1 MLPRLH
7 LPYIGIVFSRFILT
21 RYPLRI
27 QVVAVNPDSSSA
39 LASKSFRIYLYGNIF
54 SVLGIW
60 VQRLALGWHA
70 WQLTESPFMVGL
82 VAAAQFM
89 PTIFFTPFFGVI
101 VDRISARSGAIVM
114 HVIMTFIAFG
124 LAGLTFAD
132 AMSIEWLVGLAL
144 MNGFANSAYAPIRLA
159 LIPDLVSKKQ
169 FPSAAALTATIFNLS
184 RFVGPGVGGTIVALY
199 GLGYAYLV
207 NAVTYIPVIFLLGF
221 IRVTPRKPDTTGP
234 SDYFGQLMEGIRYT
248 GRQTLILQLI
258 LLTGVSNFFGRGML
272 ELMPAF
278 AALVFDGGSG
288 VLAALMSGIG
298 LGAITASLLLTLR
311 PLQARL
317 RSVAFTAAMG
327 VGVSIAIFGT
337 VSSLPAGVAVAAM
350 LGLFASLVSISS
362 QTEIQ
367 LQVENRLRG
376 RVMSLWSLVIMGAPA
391 IGSLLGGSLATRLD
405 TSTTAFVFA
414 TACVGLVGLLTLRRA
429 TGRPAGEGA

>member
-1 MLPRLH
+1 MKPAAN
-7 LPYIGIVFSRFILT
+7 T
-21 RYPLRI
+21 E
-27 QVVAVNPDSSSA
+27 SSSA
-39 LASKSFRIYLYGNIF
+39 LASRSFRLYLYGNIF

-70 WQLTESPFMVGL
+70 WELSESPLIVGL

-114 HVIMTFIAFG
+114 HVIMTIIAFA
-124 LAGLTFAD
+124 LAGLTFVD
-132 AMSIEWLVGLAL
+132 AMTIEWLLGLAL
-144 MNGFANSAYAPIRLA
+144 MNGVANSAYAPIRLA

-169 FPSAAALTATIFNLS
+169 FPNAAALTATVFNLS
-184 RFVGPGVGGTIVALY
+184 RFIGPGVGGAIVALY

-207 NAVTYIPVIFLLGF
+207 NAVTYVPVIFALSL
-221 IRVTPRKPDTTGP
+221 IRIDTRKPDHTGP

-248 GRQTLILQLI
+248 AGHSLILQLI

-278 AALVFDGGSG
+278 AALIFEGGSAA
-288 VLAALMSGIG
+288 LAALMSGIG

-311 PLQARL
+311 FFQLRL
-317 RSVAFTAAMG
+317 RPLAFAAAAG
-327 VGVSIAIFGT
+327 VGISIAIFGT
-337 VSSLPAGVAVAAM
+337 IASLPAGIAVAAM

-367 LQVENRLRG
+367 LHVENRLRG

-391 IGSLLGGSLATRLD
+391 IGSVLGGSLISLLD
-405 TSTTAFVFA
+405 TRTTAFIFA
-414 TACVGLVGLLTLRRA
+414 AGCLGLVLLLTLRNSAGRA
-429 TGRPAGEGA
+429 AGEGA

>member
-1 MLPRLH
+1 MNSESH
-7 LPYIGIVFSRFILT
+7 
-21 RYPLRI
+21 
-27 QVVAVNPDSSSA
+27 SA
-39 LASKSFRIYLYGNIF
+39 LASKSFRTYLYGNIF

-70 WQLTESPFMVGL
+70 WQLSESAFIVGL

-89 PTIFFTPFFGVI
+89 PTIVFTPFFGVI

-114 HVIMTFIAFG
+114 HVIMTIIAFG
-124 LAGLTFAD
+124 LAALTFAD
-132 AMSIEWLVGLAL
+132 AMSIEWLLGLAL
-144 MNGFANSAYAPIRLA
+144 MNGVANSAYAPIRLA
-159 LIPDLVSKKQ
+159 LIPDLVTKKQ

-184 RFVGPGVGGTIVALY
+184 RFIGPGVGGAIVAIY

-207 NAVTYIPVIFLLGF
+207 NAVTYIPVIFLLGL
-221 IRVTPRKPDTTGP
+221 IHIDARKPEHIGP
-234 SDYFGQLMEGIRYT
+234 TDYFGQLMEGIRYT
-248 GRQTLILQLI
+248 RGHTLILQLM

-278 AALVFDGGSG
+278 AALIFEGGSG

-298 LGAITASLLLTLR
+298 LGAIIASLLLTLR
-311 PLQARL
+311 PFQLRL
-317 RSVAFTAAMG
+317 RMVAFVAAAG
-327 VGVSIAIFGT
+327 VGLSIALFGT
-337 VSSLPAGVAVAAM
+337 VSTLPAGIVVAAM

-367 LQVENRLRG
+367 LHVENRLRG

-391 IGSLLGGSLATRLD
+391 IGSVLGGSIVTRLD
-405 TSTTAFVFA
+405 TSYTAYVFA
-414 TACVGLVGLLTLRRA
+414 TACIGLVGLLTLRSIAARA
-429 TGRPAGEGA
+429 AGEGA